1 MLHPRLL
8 CVPVS
13 KVCPRLIASSWLT
26 EGLVGLLYFQ
36 TVGEACDSGQ
46 EKNASDVPCSSS
58 VYNQHPHPHPCHPR
72 ITILTSRGA
81 FFKGFFFFF
90 LFNCE
95 IPTASTITMDEPF
108 LSIRFGGIRYIL

>member
-58 VYNQHPHPHPCHPR
+58 VYNQHPHPHPCHQR

-90 LFNCE
+90 WEKPRRQAKQERLPLAVGTGPLE
-95 IPTASTITMDEPF
+95 H
-108 LSIRFGGIRYIL
+108 R